1 MTDTLITN
9 ARIFVPG
16 GWQTGNLLIQDGH
29 IATIGDIPSQGGADT
44 LARNYFDAHGM
55 ALIPALVNGHTHL
68 SQTFM
73 RGLAGGRPLLRWLK
87 ELIWPLQGAMSEE
100 VLELAALLG
109 LAENIRSG
117 AGSVVDHQKITRS
130 PSFTE
135 AIVRAAKK
143 SGLRVTIARAWS
155 DRGNGAESAQAI
167 LDELEGFFEQAT
179 RPERHL
185 RLRAVQVSRRAGLV
199 TFASGPLTPWRASAE
214 TLQKT
219 HALARRFDSFTHIHV
234 SETAE
239 EVDMTFKETG
249 LRPVAWL
256 DSLGVLDERSQIV
269 HAVWVDEAEMD
280 LLAQRRA
287 PVVHCPVSN
296 AVLGSGI
303 APVKAMLEKGINL
316 RLGTDGPASNDTQDC
331 FENMKTALM
340 LARASSL
347 DAAAIAPRQA
357 LEMATINN
365 GLSVGQPAD
374 LCLVNHDSVWSAPLH
389 DLDSALALCARASD
403 VHALMVGGDWLM
415 RDGKLVTLDEEGI
428 LKEAQ
433 SAVKILRK
441 KAGLDS

>member
-1 MTDTLITN
+1 VTETLITN
-9 ARIFVPG
+9 AHIAVPG
-16 GWQTGNLLIQDGH
+16 GWQEGDLLIRDGH
-29 IATIGDIPSQGGADT
+29 IAAIGEIPPHGEADT
-44 LARNYFDAHGM
+44 WVRNYFDAHGM

-117 AGSVVDHQKITRS
+117 AGLVVDHQKITRTAA
-130 PSFTE
+130 FTE

-143 SGLRVTIARAWS
+143 SGLRVTVARAWS

-167 LDELEGFFEQAT
+167 LDELEGFFEQASSPST
-179 RPERHL
+179 SL
-185 RLRAVQVSRRAGLV
+185 RMNRV

-239 EVDMTFKETG
+239 EVEMTLKETG

-256 DSLGVLDERSQIV
+256 DSLGVLDERCQIV

-303 APVKAMLEKGINL
+303 APIKAMLAKGINL

-347 DAAAIAPRQA
+347 DAAAVSPRQA
-357 LEMATINN
+357 LEMATISN
-365 GLSVGQPAD
+365 GLTVGQPAD
-374 LCLVNHDSVWSAPLH
+374 LCLINLDSVWSAPLH
-389 DLDSALALCARASD
+389 DLNSALALCARASD

-415 RDGKLVTLDEEGI
+415 RDGKLVTLDEEDI
-428 LKEAQ
+428 IKEAQ

-441 KAGLDS
+441 KAGLDL

>member
-1 MTDTLITN
+1 MADTLITN
-9 ARIFVPG
+9 AHIAAPG
-16 GWQTGNLLIQDGH
+16 GWQAGSLLIQSGH
-29 IATIGDIPSQGGADT
+29 IADLGENLQTPPNAEIVPAQ
-44 LARNYFDAHGM
+44 NM
-55 ALIPALVNGHTHL
+55 AVIPALVNGHTHL

-73 RGLAGGRPLLRWLK
+73 RGLSGGRPLLRWLK

-117 AGSVVDHQKITRS
+117 AGTVVNHQKITRS
-130 PSFTE
+130 PAFTE
-135 AIVRAAKK
+135 AVVRAAKK

-155 DRGNGAESAQAI
+155 DRGNGAEAPQAI
-167 LDELEGFFEQAT
+167 LDELESFFGQT
-179 RPERHL
+179 SER
-185 RLRAVQVSRRAGLV
+185 V

-219 HALARRFDSFTHIHV
+219 HALARRCDSFTHIHV

-239 EVDMTFKETG
+239 EVEMTYKETG

-256 DSLGVLDERSQIV
+256 DSLGILDQRCQVV
-269 HAVWVDEAEMD
+269 HAVWVDEAEID
-280 LLAQRRA
+280 LLAERGA

-303 APVKAMLEKGINL
+303 APVKAMLEKGITL

-347 DAAAIAPRQA
+347 DAAAVSPRQV
-357 LEMATINN
+357 LSMATASS
-365 GLSVGQPAD
+365 GLAVGQPAD
-374 LCLVNHDSVWSAPLH
+374 LCLVNLASVWSAPAH
-389 DLDSALALCARASD
+389 DLDSALALCARAGD
-403 VHALMVGGDWLM
+403 VQALMVDGDWLM
-415 RDGKLVTLDEEGI
+415 SDGKLITLDEESI

-441 KAGLDS
+441 QAGLDL

>member
-9 ARIFVPG
+9 AHIAVPG
-16 GWQTGNLLIQDGH
+16 GWQEGDLLIRDGH
-29 IATIGDIPSQGGADT
+29 IAAIGDIGGLTFNVELPALSLSKGST
-44 LARNYFDAHGM
+44 LNAQRAVV
-55 ALIPALVNGHTHL
+55 IPALVNGHTHL

-100 VLELAALLG
+100 VLEL
-109 LAENIRSG
+109 ENIRSG
-117 AGSVVDHQKITRS
+117 AGSVVDHQKITRT
-130 PSFTE
+130 PAFTE

-167 LDELEGFFEQAT
+167 LDELEGFFEQASSPST
-179 RPERHL
+179 SL
-185 RLRAVQVSRRAGLV
+185 RTSRV
-199 TFASGPLTPWRASAE
+199 NFASGPLTPWRASAE

-239 EVDMTFKETG
+239 EVEMTFKETG

-303 APVKAMLEKGINL
+303 APIKAMLAKGINL

-347 DAAAIAPRQA
+347 DAAAVSPRQA
-357 LEMATINN
+357 LEMATASG
-365 GLSVGQPAD
+365 GLAVGQPAD
-374 LCLVNHDSVWSAPLH
+374 LCLVNLDSVWSAPTH

-403 VHALMVGGDWLM
+403 AQALMVGGDWLM
-415 RDGKLVTLDEEGI
+415 RDGKCVTLDEEGI
-428 LKEAQ
+428 IKEAQ

-441 KAGLDS
+441 KAGLDL

>member
-1 MTDTLITN
+1 VTDTLITN
-9 ARIFVPG
+9 AHIFVPG
-16 GWQTGNLLIQDGH
+16 GWQEGDILIQDGH
-29 IATIGDIPSQGGADT
+29 IAAIGDIGDPTFNVQRLTFNAQR
-44 LARNYFDAHGM
+44 AVV
-55 ALIPALVNGHTHL
+55 IPALVNGHTHL

-155 DRGNGAESAQAI
+155 DRGGGAESAQAI
-167 LDELEGFFEQAT
+167 LDELEGFFGQAT
-179 RPERHL
+179 E
-185 RLRAVQVSRRAGLV
+185 LV

-219 HALARRFDSFTHIHV
+219 HALARQFDSFTHIHV

-249 LRPVAWL
+249 LRPVTWL
-256 DSLGVLDERSQIV
+256 DSLGVLDEHCQVV
-269 HAVWVDEAEMD
+269 HAVWVDEAEMG
-280 LLAQRRA
+280 LLAEKRT

-303 APVKAMLEKGINL
+303 APLKAMLEKGINL

-347 DAAAIAPRQA
+347 DAAAVAPRQA
-357 LEMATINN
+357 LEMATINK
-365 GLSVGQPAD
+365 GLTVGQSAD
-374 LCLVNHDSVWSAPLH
+374 LCLVNLDSVWSAPMH
-389 DLDSALALCARASD
+389 DLDSALALCARVSD
-403 VHALMVGGDWLM
+403 VQALMVGGDWLM

>member
-9 ARIFVPG
+9 AHIFVPG
-16 GWQTGNLLIQDGH
+16 GWQEGDILIQDGH
-29 IATIGDIPSQGGADT
+29 IAAIGDIGDSTFNAERLT
-44 LARNYFDAHGM
+44 LNAERAVV
-55 ALIPALVNGHTHL
+55 IPALVNGHTHL

-117 AGSVVDHQKITRS
+117 AGSVVDHQKITRTAA
-130 PSFTE
+130 FTE

-143 SGLRVTIARAWS
+143 SGLKVTIARAWS

-179 RPERHL
+179 RPE
-185 RLRAVQVSRRAGLV
+185 QGRRAGLV

-347 DAAAIAPRQA
+347 DAAAIAPRQT

-374 LCLVNHDSVWSAPLH
+374 LCLVNLDSVWSAPLH

-415 RDGKLVTLDEEGI
+415 RDGKLVTLDEEDI

>member
-1 MTDTLITN
+1 VTETLITN
-9 ARIFVPG
+9 AHVFVPG
-16 GWQTGNLLIQDGH
+16 GWQTGNLLIQDGR
-29 IATIGDIPSQGGADT
+29 IAAIGEIPPQT
-44 LARNYFDAHGM
+44 LNVELPALSLSKGSTFNAKSM

-109 LAENIRSG
+109 LAENIRCG
-117 AGSVVDHQKITRS
+117 AGSVVDHQKITRT
-130 PSFTE
+130 PAFTE

-155 DRGNGAESAQAI
+155 DRGNGAESPQAI
-167 LDELEGFFEQAT
+167 LDELEVFFKQNNGRVA
-179 RPERHL
+179 
-185 RLRAVQVSRRAGLV
+185 
-199 TFASGPLTPWRASAE
+199 FASGPLTPWRASAE

-219 HALARRFDSFTHIHV
+219 HALARQFDSFTHIHV

-239 EVDMTFKETG
+239 EVEMTLKETG

-256 DSLGVLDERSQIV
+256 DSLGVLDECCQIV
-269 HAVWVDEAEMD
+269 HAVWVDEAEIG
-280 LLAQRRA
+280 LLAEKKS

-303 APVKAMLEKGINL
+303 APLKAMLEKGINL

-357 LEMATINN
+357 LEMATASG
-365 GLSVGQPAD
+365 GLAVGQPAD
-374 LCLVNHDSVWSAPLH
+374 LCLVNLDSVWSAPTH

-403 VHALMVGGDWLM
+403 VQALMVGGDWLM
-415 RDGKLVTLDEEGI
+415 QDSRLITLDEEGI
-428 LKEAQ
+428 IKEAQ

-441 KAGLDS
+441 KAGLDL